1 MVVLVAKYTVKAGQ
15 GDQVEAALRRMTPIV
30 RTEEP
35 GCTFYQ
41 ANRSPDNPDHFL
53 LFEQYRDDAAL
64 AAHRETAHYKEI
76 IEGTIAPMLEQRE
89 RALYTPIAG

>member
-15 GDQVEAALRRMTPIV
+15 GDHVEAALRRMTPLV
-30 RTEEP
+30 RASEP

-41 ANRSPDNPDHFL
+41 ANRSPDDPDHFL

-64 AAHRETAHYKEI
+64 AAHRETAHFKEI
-76 IEGTIAPMLEQRE
+76 IEGTVVPMLERRE

>member
-15 GDQVEAALRRMTPIV
+15 GDHVEAALRRMTPLV
-30 RTEEP
+30 RESEP

-41 ANRSPDNPDHFL
+41 ANRSPDDPDHFL

-64 AAHRETAHYKEI
+64 AAHRETAHFKEI
-76 IEGTIAPMLEQRE
+76 IEGTIVPMLERRE